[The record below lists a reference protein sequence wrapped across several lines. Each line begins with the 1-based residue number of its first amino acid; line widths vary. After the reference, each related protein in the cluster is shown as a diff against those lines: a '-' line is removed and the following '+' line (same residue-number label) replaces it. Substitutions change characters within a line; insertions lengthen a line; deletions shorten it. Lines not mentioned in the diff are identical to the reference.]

1 MNAGPGLTAKL
12 REIDERIEQLV
23 VSFFKKK
30 CFAGRLRFLAILTMR
45 TYRVVVGLG
54 REIKGTRSVACFVA
68 LMTEKPFWQKFKQ
81 LVKIYEL
88 EF

>member
-30 CFAGRLRFLAILTMR
+30 NILPVDCDFLAILTMR

-68 LMTEKPFWQKFKQ
+68 LMTE
-81 LVKIYEL
+81 
-88 EF
+88 

>member
-1 MNAGPGLTAKL
+1 
-12 REIDERIEQLV
+12 
-23 VSFFKKK
+23 
-30 CFAGRLRFLAILTMR
+30 MR